1 MSDLSSAAHNP
12 PVGNR
17 SRLSRVVRRILFSEY
32 LVLGL
37 TLLYM
42 AVLWPFVPEILNP
55 SNLED
60 IFLQVL
66 PLFIAAIGLMFVLMV
81 AQIDLSATSIMAM
94 ASVVGASIMT
104 SQGGYLAGSAFAPVV
119 AIVAFLAVGALIG
132 ALNGICTAYFGMPS
146 FLVTLTTMMFFSGS
160 AIWYTAVHTDS
171 GSSIGSLP
179 AAFVGLG
186 YGDLFRIGDLFGIPY
201 AGLVTLAIAVGAHVV
216 QSRSVFGKWLFAVGL
231 NPQAAA
237 ISGVPVNRVIVWTFV
252 ISGLLSA
259 IAAVI
264 YTGRLEAGTPI
275 LGQRILLDII
285 GAAVIGGV
293 SLFGGTGRVLGVF
306 FGVLF
311 LSVVDNGL
319 QLLGLSLS
327 SVYAIKGGVIL
338 FAAVTDAIRHRVI
351 ARG

>member
-1 MSDLSSAAHNP
+1 MSDLITTASSA
-12 PVGNR
+12 GER
-17 SRLSRVVRRILFSEY
+17 SRLSRAVRSILFSEY
-32 LVLGL
+32 LVLGM
-37 TLLYM
+37 TILYV
-42 AVLWPFVPEILNP
+42 AVIWPFVPEILNP
-55 SNLED
+55 SNLQD

-66 PLFIAAIGLMFVLMV
+66 PLFIAAIGVMFVLMV

-104 SQGGYLAGSAFAPVV
+104 TQGGYLAGSAFGPFV
-119 AIVAFLAVGALIG
+119 AIVAFLAVGAAIG
-132 ALNGICTAYFGMPS
+132 ALNGVCTAYFGMPS

-160 AIWYTAVHTDS
+160 AIWYTAAHTDS

-179 AAFVGLG
+179 SAFVALG
-186 YGDLFRIGDLFGIPY
+186 YGDVFGQGSLLGIPY
-201 AGLVTLAIAVGAHVV
+201 ALIATLIIAVGAHVV
-216 QSRSVFGKWLFAVGL
+216 QSQSVFGKWLFAVGL
-231 NPQAAA
+231 NPRAAE
-237 ISGVPVNRVIVWTFV
+237 ISGVPVKRVIVWTFV
-252 ISGLLSA
+252 ISGVLSA
-259 IAAVI
+259 IAAII

-293 SLFGGTGRVLGVF
+293 SLFGGTGKVMGVF

>member
-1 MSDLSSAAHNP
+1 LASLT
-12 PVGNR
+12 GGTR
-17 SRLSRVVRRILFSEY
+17 SRPIRVLRSILFSEY
-32 LVLGL
+32 LVLYL
-37 TLLYM
+37 TLLYV
-42 AVLWPFVPEILNP
+42 AAIWPFVPEILSP
-55 SNLED
+55 PNLED
-60 IFLQVL
+60 IFLQLL
-66 PLFIAAIGLMFVLMV
+66 PLFIAAIGLMLVLMV

-94 ASVVGASIMT
+94 ACVVGASIMT
-104 SQGGYLAGSAFAPVV
+104 TQGGYLADSAWAPVV
-119 AIVAFLAVGALIG
+119 AVAAFILVGLAIG

-160 AIWYTAVHTDS
+160 AIWYTATHTDS

-179 AAFVGLG
+179 DGFHDLG
-186 YGDLFRIGDLFGIPY
+186 YGGVFGIPY
-201 AGLVTLAIAVGAHVV
+201 AAIVTLVIAVSAHLAL
-216 QSRSVFGKWLFAVGL
+216 SRSVFGRWLFAVGL
-231 NPQAAA
+231 NPRAAA
-237 ISGVPVNRVIVWTFV
+237 ISGVPVKRVIVWAFV
-252 ISGLLSA
+252 LSGLCSA
-259 IAAVI
+259 IAAII

-275 LGQRILLDII
+275 LGQRILLDVI

-293 SLFGGTGRVLGVF
+293 SLFGGSGKVTGVF

-338 FAAVTDAIRHRVI
+338 FAAVTDAVRHRVL